1 MSSQLRRFFALS
13 ACVLCAA
20 AQTRPAPDRITDPK
34 RLISLAFEAMGG
46 EAKVKAVKTLRIE
59 WVGHTLQPEQSER
72 PEGPWLTTYHTATAD
87 VDLENV
93 RIRLAVTSKAL
104 LSPKGREMTIICA
117 GGAGA
122 IQLPEGQ
129 SPASPALVLDVM
141 EPVQYSPTRV
151 MQVAAAAADLRF
163 VEETKYQGVPH
174 QVVAYKGEKGDVRI
188 LLNANTHLPT
198 AVDWVTSR
206 PSDVFWSAWGDIK
219 SRAIYGTWT
228 LEGGLLLPRQVDMQR
243 NGQPYSSR
251 TDTVVTVNP
260 ALDPKIF
267 MIDDNARRASL
278 AYSTQTVEDIPL
290 GLANQPAIP
299 LSSTVIY
306 VPGRWSVVLVR
317 QSDGVVVIEGP
328 ISNGYS
334 RKIMEEVNW
343 RFRGTPIKALVST
356 CDSFPHVG
364 GLREYI
370 AAEIPI
376 YGLDLNRP
384 LLEKLASAPRT
395 APPDRLAQQPKQ
407 PQWNWVSSRT
417 TLGSGPNRLELIP
430 ARGESSERVLIVYF
444 PDTGWVYSSDLV
456 NRNPD
461 GSFFLPAYLGE
472 LIDTVKR
479 EKLTVDTVFG
489 MHLRPTPYRDLV
501 SAYYRAAGIPAPPE
515 PAPSKPAVARPAAPP
530 KMAAQP
536 KPVNQ

>member
-1 MSSQLRRFFALS
+1 MSNQVRRFFALS
-13 ACVLCAA
+13 VCVLCAA
-20 AQTRPAPDRITDPK
+20 AQTRPPAERTTDPK

-46 EAKVKAVKTLRIE
+46 EAKIKTVKTLRVE

-72 PEGPWLTTYHTATAD
+72 PEGPWLTSYQTATSD
-87 VDLENV
+87 IDLENV
-93 RIRLAVTSKAL
+93 RIRMTVTSKAL
-104 LSPKGREMTIICA
+104 LTPKGREMTLICS

-122 IQLPEGQ
+122 VQLPEGQ
-129 SPASPALVLDVM
+129 APAPTTMVQDVL
-141 EPVQYSPTRV
+141 ETVQYSPLKV
-151 MQVAAAAADLRF
+151 LPAAAAASDLRF
-163 VEETKYQGVPH
+163 VEDTKYHGVPH

-206 PSDVFWSAWGDIK
+206 PSDVFWSAWGDIQ

-228 LEGGLLLPRQVDMQR
+228 LEAGLLLARQVDMQR

-267 MIDDNARRASL
+267 VIEDNARRASL

-299 LSSTVIY
+299 LTATVIY

-356 CDSFPHVG
+356 SDSFPHVG

-370 AAEIPI
+370 ASEIPI
-376 YGLDLNRP
+376 YALDLTRP
-384 LLEKLASAPRT
+384 LLENLAAAPRT
-395 APPDRLAQQPKQ
+395 TPPDRLAQQPKQ
-407 PQWNWVSSRT
+407 PQWTWVGSRT

-444 PDTGWVYSSDLV
+444 PDTGWVYSSDLI

-472 LIDTVKR
+472 LIDIVKR
-479 EKLTVDTVFG
+479 EKLTVETVFG

-515 PAPSKPAVARPAAPP
+515 PAPPKPAVPRPAAPP
-530 KMAAQP
+530 KVAAQP
-536 KPVNQ
+536 KPGNQ